1 VLGCPG
7 SEMVLANWHGR
18 ESWSERHAELK
29 DGNDSLR
36 CRCAGRTGSQEDC
49 LFFYI
54 QEFPS
59 IVECFAKSRGGLMGL
74 RRETRADKNNW
85 FHIGQS
91 CVPGFFVLVLLM
103 GGAELFAQG
112 ASVTPA
118 QGAPLT
124 ITLQDALQRARMND
138 PQYRLAATDVGLARQ
153 DRVQARAGLLPNVNF
168 NGSFIYTQGVGTRQA
183 DCFASPLGCP
193 NSRYV
198 ANNGVHEYVSQAD
211 VREALSVTNMAD
223 YRRSNAA
230 LAEAKAKAEIAARG
244 LVVTVTQAYYALV
257 VAERKYAT
265 AQRAQDEAA
274 RFLDISQKLEKGG
287 EVAHADVIKA
297 RIQAQQSDRSL
308 QEARIDMERSRL
320 DLAVLLFP
328 DFNQDY
334 TVVDDLQ
341 SPEPLPTFAEVETAG
356 RKNNPDL
363 RAALAAYQVAQHEV
377 TAAWGGLLP
386 ALTVDYFYGIDAN
399 QFAVRTDGVRNLG
412 YSGVASLQI
421 PIFSWGADRSK
432 LKQAKLRR
440 DQAHVELSY
449 AQRQLLSHLREFYNQ
464 ADTARSEME
473 SLASSAELAAE
484 SLRLTTL
491 RYQAGESTVLEVVD
505 AQNTLTAARD
515 AYDDGQSRY
524 RLAIANLQTLTGTF

>member
-1 VLGCPG
+1 
-7 SEMVLANWHGR
+7 M
-18 ESWSERHAELK
+18 
-29 DGNDSLR
+29 
-36 CRCAGRTGSQEDC
+36 
-49 LFFYI
+49 Y
-54 QEFPS
+54 
-59 IVECFAKSRGGLMGL
+59 
-74 RRETRADKNNW
+74 
-85 FHIGQS
+85 
-91 CVPGFFVLVLLM
+91 FFVLVLLM
-103 GGAELFAQG
+103 GATRLFAQ
-112 ASVTPA
+112 AAQVTPT

-138 PQYRLAATDVGLARQ
+138 PQYRSAITDLGLARE
-153 DRVQARAGLLPNVNF
+153 DRVQARAGLLPDVNY
-168 NGSFIYTQGVGTRQA
+168 NNSFIYTQGIGGQVTN
-183 DCFASPLGCP
+183 CLSSTLGCP
-193 NSRYV
+193 TSRYI

-211 VREALSVTNMAD
+211 VHEALSLTNVAD
-223 YRRSNAA
+223 YRRSSAA
-230 LAEAKAKAEIAARG
+230 LALARAKAEIATRG
-244 LVVTVTQAYYALV
+244 LVVTVTQAYYGLV
-257 VAERKYAT
+257 VAQRKYAT

-274 RFLDISQKLEKGG
+274 RFLDISQKLENGG

-297 RIQAQQSDRSL
+297 RIQAQQADRSL
-308 QEARIDMERSRL
+308 REAQIDMERSRL

-341 SPEPLPTFAEVETAG
+341 TPEPLPTFAEVETAG
-356 RKNNPDL
+356 KKNNPDL
-363 RAALAAYQVAQHEV
+363 RVALASYEVAQHEV

-399 QFAVRTDGVRNLG
+399 QFAIRTDGIKNLG

-440 DQAHVELSY
+440 DQAHVELTY
-449 AQRQLLSHLREFYNQ
+449 AQRQLLSHLREFYSE
-464 ADTARSEME
+464 ADAARSEME
-473 SLASSAELAAE
+473 SLASSAELAAD
-484 SLRLTTL
+484 SLRLTTM

-505 AQNTLTAARD
+505 AQNTLTTARN